1 MQANLTD
8 RPLNEVKQ
16 DVEQKIKAASLRCR
30 YEFSGQT
37 ATMNASFKE
46 MIMALTMSL
55 LLIYLLLAVLYE
67 SVFTPFIRM
76 FSLPLGIIG
85 SIFFLLFTSNTINL
99 YSLIGILVMDGLV
112 AKNGTLLL
120 DYTLTRIRE
129 GISPLEAVVEAGKVR
144 LKPIFMTA
152 ITMVVGMLPTAL
164 SLSEGSETRVSMAW
178 VIIGG
183 MITSTVFTL
192 FVIPVLFLWLKKHF
206 PKRI

>member
-1 MQANLTD
+1 M
-8 RPLNEVKQ
+8 
-16 DVEQKIKAASLRCR
+16 
-30 YEFSGQT
+30 
-37 ATMNASFKE
+37 
-46 MIMALTMSL
+46 

-85 SIFFLLFTSNTINL
+85 AIFCLLLTHNTINL

-120 DYTLTRIRE
+120 DYTLTLMHE
-129 GISPLEAVVEAGKVR
+129 GMTAKAAVIEAGKTR

-152 ITMVVGMLPTAL
+152 LTMVVGMLPTAL
-164 SLSEGSETRVSMAW
+164 SLSAGSETRVSMAW

-192 FVIPVLFLWLKKHF
+192 LVLPILFLRLKEKF
-206 PKRI
+206 PSRI